1 MKTSIDILI
10 LIIFS
15 ILLMITPLIISNEI
29 LVGVMTMK
37 YIYFNVIQAIIIVV
51 GFFYWLNLRQAH
63 FFLTRID
70 VVFTLFL
77 SYCIIHYYSTQRP
90 ESLKFIAFSGM
101 LPLYWIIKQT
111 IANNKD
117 NRYIIIVIISVILL
131 VANIQIIWIYLQW
144 SGKLNSF
151 NMYHSITGSFS
162 NPSPMSIYLSLHLP
176 LALALYIYI
185 PKSDNNIELS
195 AKILSVITIIF
206 ICLILPITKS
216 RTSWI
221 IAILGIGLVIFFLPK
236 VHNYIYRFMNSPTKR
251 LSFGSAL
258 IGIMILGGIILYNF
272 KKDSADGRLLIWKV
286 GLSMTKDNLL
296 FGKGFDAVPREYDKY
311 QALYFASGN
320 ANSTEIA
327 LADQLGSVFNDYI
340 HIMVEFGLLGLCLF
354 LFLLIILIK
363 HYFKEKTIIEQG
375 VTVSAILFFIAALF
389 TYPLQ
394 TLPILLLF
402 VVCIAIASG
411 MEQGQRVY
419 LFPFNLNSFKTVSLI
434 VSTFW
439 LINVMKEQIRFYR
452 AFEFA
457 YDGIVWHLGKENYQQ
472 SLISYEKSL
481 SELPLNGWIMMQ
493 YGKALAQTK
502 QHKKSI
508 EVLTKAKEMITD
520 TSLYRSLGDSYCYF
534 KNYDEAEKCY
544 RLAIN
549 IVPNKFSTR
558 SHLANLF
565 LMKHDTIQAKKIAL
579 EILNLPIKIPSQRIT
594 SIRKEMKNILDLPT
608 SNNNTSFNDE

>member
-1 MKTSIDILI
+1 MKTSIDIL
-10 LIIFS
+10 LIIFFS

-37 YIYFNVIQAIIIVV
+37 YIYFNVIQTLIIAGGI
-51 GFFYWLNLRQAH
+51 FYWLNLRQAQ
-63 FFLTRID
+63 FFLTQID
-70 VVFTLFL
+70 IVFTLFL
-77 SYCIIHYYSTQRP
+77 GYCIIHYYSSQRP

-101 LPLYWIIKQT
+101 LPLYWVIKQT
-111 IANNKD
+111 VANHKD
-117 NRYIIIVIISVILL
+117 NRSIIIAIISVILL
-131 VANIQIIWIYLQW
+131 IADIQIIWIYLQW

-151 NMYHSITGSFS
+151 NMYHLVTGSFS

-176 LALALYIYI
+176 LALTLFLYI
-185 PKSDNNIELS
+185 PKPDNKIELS
-195 AKILSVITIIF
+195 AKILAFITIIS
-206 ICLILPITKS
+206 ICIILPITKS

-236 VHNYIYRFMNSPTKR
+236 VRKYIYSFIDSPTKQ
-251 LSFGSAL
+251 LSFVSVFIAMVIL
-258 IGIMILGGIILYNF
+258 VGITLYNF

-286 GLSMTKDNLL
+286 GLSMTKGNLL

-311 QALYFASGN
+311 QASYFASGN
-320 ANSTEIA
+320 ATSNEIA

-354 LFLLIILIK
+354 LYLFIILIK
-363 HYFKEKTIIEQG
+363 HYFKDKTIIEQG
-375 VTVSAILFFIAALF
+375 FTVSAILFFIAALF

-402 VVCIAIASG
+402 VVYIAIASG
-411 MEQGQRVY
+411 MEHGQRLY
-419 LFPFNLNSFKTVSLI
+419 LFAFNLNSLKNLSLI
-434 VSTFW
+434 ISTFW
-439 LINVMKEQIRFYR
+439 FINVMKEQIRFYR

-457 YDGIVWHLGKENYQQ
+457 YDGIVWHLGKENYKQ
-472 SLISYEKSL
+472 SLVSYEKSL
-481 SELPLNGWIMMQ
+481 AELPLNGWIMMQ

-558 SHLANLF
+558 SHLANLY
-565 LMKHDTIQAKKIAL
+565 LMKHDTVQAKKVAL
-579 EILNLPIKIPSQRIT
+579 EILNMPVKIPSKRIT
-594 SIRKEMKNILDLPT
+594 SIKKEMKNIIDLPA
-608 SNNNTSFNDE
+608 SNNKTSFNDE